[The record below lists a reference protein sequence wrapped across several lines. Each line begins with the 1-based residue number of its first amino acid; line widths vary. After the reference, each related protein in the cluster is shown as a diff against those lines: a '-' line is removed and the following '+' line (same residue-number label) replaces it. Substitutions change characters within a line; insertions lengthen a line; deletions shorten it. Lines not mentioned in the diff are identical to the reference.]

1 MPGNSVDV
9 SFWRGLTDDPR
20 PRLLSLGRVIKAQG
34 FDNRTPLYELSET
47 EGLHMAELVL
57 TQTQSG
63 IRVSA
68 APEDVIVIRLAEHP
82 TTGYRWQVE
91 NAAGMVLTRD
101 DFTVSSSAPGAGG
114 ERTFRFA
121 VQQSGTAQIVL
132 SLRRPWETG
141 TMPTARFEVTVEVG
155 RP

>member
-1 MPGNSVDV
+1 M
-9 SFWRGLTDDPR
+9 R
-20 PRLLSLGRVIKAQG
+20 PLSDSLGA
-34 FDNRTPLYELSET
+34 TPEILWPSLHIVNGEIAIYVNFFT

-68 APEDVIVIRLAEHP
+68 APADVIVIRLAEHP

-91 NAAGMVLTRD
+91 NAAGLVLTGD
-101 DFTVSSSAPGAGG
+101 DFTLSSSALGTGG

-121 VQQSGTAQIVL
+121 V
-132 SLRRPWETG
+132 
-141 TMPTARFEVTVEVG
+141 
-155 RP
+155 

>member
-1 MPGNSVDV
+1 MTIYFN
-9 SFWRGLTDDPR
+9 FF
-20 PRLLSLGRVIKAQG
+20 A
-34 FDNRTPLYELSET
+34 

-68 APEDVIVIRLAEHP
+68 APADVIVIQLAEHP

-91 NAAGMVLTRD
+91 NAAGLVQAGDNL
-101 DFTVSSSAPGAGG
+101 TVSSSAPGTGG
-114 ERTFRFA
+114 ERTFRFT
-121 VQQSGTAQIVL
+121 VQQSGTARIAW
-132 SLRRPWETG
+132 SLRHPWEAST
-141 TMPTARFEVTVEVG
+141 TPAARFEVTVEVG